1 MASGI
6 PRSTRDPSRTSTR
19 STTPSTRA
27 RTGAYPTGRK
37 WGSAPAIRSGQRI
50 RVSAASTSSAT
61 PAASCTL
68 RRGRASSACFRAAS
82 APIASTI
89 GTWWYSWALRSA
101 TAVWFARI
109 AATSRWV
116 SRGEVGFSRLEGQHA
131 EHPFFIAERQVEAAP
146 KALGLEIGP
155 EDGDEHPFG
164 VRPRLLPVAEI
175 ERLTPAGGPFGAR
188 HQILQSGVLGVDRI
202 LARDRPDLALALV
215 VQRDRAA
222 VEVERAGGEVDD
234 RLQHPVEIEGGGDL
248 AADLEQE
255 GEVMGPPLDGMGLGV
270 AQSARGGGGE
280 PFEQLAVVLVER
292 SGAASLVDD
301 LDRPDGDA
309 RALPS
314 PWP

>member
-27 RTGAYPTGRK
+27 RTGAYPIGRK

-50 RVSAASTSSAT
+50 RVSAASTSSAM

-89 GTWWYSWALRSA
+89 GTWWYSCALRSA

-116 SRGEVGFSRLEGQHA
+116 SRGEVGLARLEGQHA
-131 EHPFFIAERQVEAAP
+131 EHPFFVAEREVEAAP
-146 KALGLEIGP
+146 EALGLEIGP

-164 VRPRLLPVAEI
+164 VRPRLLPVAQV
-175 ERLTPAGGPFGAR
+175 ERLAPAGRPFGAR
-188 HQILQSGVLGVDRI
+188 DQILQPGVLGVDGV
-202 LARDRPDLALALV
+202 LPSDRPDLALALV
-215 VQRDRAA
+215 VQRHRAA
-222 VEVERAGGEVDD
+222 VER
-234 RLQHPVEIEGGGDL
+234 R
-248 AADLEQE
+248 
-255 GEVMGPPLDGMGLGV
+255 
-270 AQSARGGGGE
+270 ARG
-280 PFEQLAVVLVER
+280 
-292 SGAASLVDD
+292 
-301 LDRPDGDA
+301 RPG
-309 RALPS
+309 
-314 PWP
+314 